1 MKSDNFDLVVIG
13 AGVIGLSVAFRIKQ
27 TKPQMKVAVVGDSIN
42 SLMASR
48 AAAGMLAPYGESESD
63 DCFFRFCRE
72 SLDKYPKF
80 VDELMNVSRESI
92 YLSMAGSIMP
102 KLLVGDHWDGRL
114 KFLEEVGAPF
124 EVWSKER
131 VREKIPYLS
140 QECGE
145 VIWVG
150 QGQIN
155 NRQLHDALVKGI
167 KNLGVE
173 LIGQRVTGFIKNR
186 NILDYAATDSGKI
199 KSREFVLAG
208 GSWSGPLAQ
217 VLDVELP
224 IRPVKGQMCRV
235 QVEDDLLEFT
245 VGGYL
250 TYIAPWREGN
260 GFVLGSTMEDRGY
273 DPSIENEA
281 IQRLI
286 DQAAQV
292 LPCLRD
298 APLIE
303 SWTGLRPAAEDGM
316 PVMGKSSRYQ
326 NLFYSTG
333 HFRNGILQTPNQAD
347 YMAGHILGT
356 LDREIK
362 EFSPSRYN
370 L

>member
-1 MKSDNFDLVVIG
+1 MKLDNFDLVVIG

-27 TKPQMKVAVVGDSIN
+27 IKPQMKVAVVGDSVN

-72 SLDKYPKF
+72 SLEKYPKF
-80 VDELMNVSRESI
+80 VDELVGVSGESI

-102 KLLVGDHWDGRL
+102 KLLVGDRWEDRL
-114 KFLEEVGAPF
+114 TFLEKVGAPF

-140 QECGE
+140 EECGE

-155 NRQLHDALVKGI
+155 NRQLHDALVKAI

-173 LIGQRVTGFIKNR
+173 LIDQRVTGFIKSGDV
-186 NILDYAATDSGKI
+186 LDYAVTDSGKI
-199 KSREFVLAG
+199 KSREFILAG
-208 GSWSGPLAQ
+208 GSWSGPLAK

-235 QVEDDLLEFT
+235 QVDDDCLEYT

-273 DPSIENEA
+273 DPIIENEA

-286 DQAAQV
+286 DQAARV
-292 LPCLRD
+292 LPCLRN

-303 SWTGLRPAAEDGM
+303 SWTGLRPAADDGM

-347 YMAGHILGT
+347 YMAQHVLGT
-356 LDREIK
+356 LDREIE

>member
-1 MKSDNFDLVVIG
+1 MRSDDFDLVVIG
-13 AGVIGLSVAFRIKQ
+13 AGVIGLSVAFRVKQ
-27 TKPQMKVAVVGDSIN
+27 TKPKMKVAVVGDSVN

-63 DCFFRFCRE
+63 DCFFQFCRE
-72 SLDKYPKF
+72 SLQKYTKF
-80 VDELMNVSRESI
+80 VDELKSVSGESI

-102 KLLVGDHWDGRL
+102 RLLVGDHWEGRL
-114 KFLEEVGAPF
+114 EFLEKVGAPF
-124 EVWSKER
+124 EVWSVEQ
-131 VREKIPYLS
+131 VREKAPNLS
-140 QECGE
+140 EECGE

-150 QGQIN
+150 QGQVN
-155 NRQLHDALVKGI
+155 NRQLHDALISGVK
-167 KNLGVE
+167 KLGVE
-173 LIGQRVTGFIKNR
+173 LIDQRVTGFIKTGDV
-186 NILDYAATDSGKI
+186 LEYAATDSGKI
-199 KSREFVLAG
+199 KSQEFVLAG
-208 GSWSGPLAQ
+208 GSWSGPLAK

-224 IRPVKGQMCRV
+224 IKPVKGQMCRV
-235 QVEDDLLEFT
+235 QVDDDQLEYT

-273 DPSIENEA
+273 DPAIENEA

-286 DQAAQV
+286 DQAARV

-303 SWTGLRPAAEDGM
+303 SWTGLRPAADDGM

-347 YMAGHILGT
+347 YVAGHILGT
-356 LDREIK
+356 LDKEIE
-362 EFSPSRYN
+362 EFSPSRYH